1 MIEKDIRPVLKLKFP
16 NRSIWLTSVNNKKIQ
31 YIQNFFNKI
40 AQANTEIGSTSIIAC
55 TVGIGG

>member
-1 MIEKDIRPVLKLKFP
+1 MIEKD
-16 NRSIWLTSVNNKKIQ
+16 IWLTSVNNKKIQ
-31 YIQNFFNKI
+31 YIQNFFNKR